1 MTWEEIA
8 GNWTFYK
15 GRIKERLG
23 KLTDDE
29 LEVID
34 GEWDQLI
41 GSLQVRYGLKRNEVE
56 RELQKLLSDWSAAN
70 QRQASSS

>member
-1 MTWEEIA
+1 MTWQEIA

-15 GRIKERLG
+15 GRIKERWG

-41 GSLQVRYGLKRNEVE
+41 GSLQVCYGMKRREVE
-56 RELQKLLSDWSAAN
+56 LELQKMLASWSAPS
-70 QRQASSS
+70 QRQAS

>member
-1 MTWEEIA
+1 MKWEEIA
-8 GNWTFYK
+8 GNWTYYK
-15 GRIKERLG
+15 GRIKERWG

-41 GSLQVRYGLKRNEVE
+41 GSLQVRYGMKKQEVE
-56 RELQKLLSDWSAAN
+56 REVLKFLSN
-70 QRQASSS
+70 CFPPT

>member
-15 GRIKERLG
+15 GRIKERWG

-56 RELQKLLSDWSAAN
+56 QELQKLLSDWSAAN

>member
-15 GRIKERLG
+15 GRIKERWG

-41 GSLQVRYGLKRNEVE
+41 GSLQVRYGLKKVEVE
-56 RELQKLLSDWSAAN
+56 RELQKMLSDWAASK
-70 QRQASSS
+70 QRQAS

>member
-15 GRIKERLG
+15 GRIKERWG

-41 GSLQVRYGLKRNEVE
+41 GSLQVRYGLKRQEVE
-56 RELQKLLSDWSAAN
+56 QRLQMMLSDWSAER
-70 QRQASSS
+70 QRQAS

>member
-15 GRIKERLG
+15 GRIKERWG

-34 GEWDQLI
+34 GELDQLI
-41 GSLQVRYGLKRNEVE
+41 GSLQVRYGLKKQEVE
-56 RELQKLLSDWSAAN
+56 RELRKMFLNWTAPSRS
-70 QRQASSS
+70 QAS